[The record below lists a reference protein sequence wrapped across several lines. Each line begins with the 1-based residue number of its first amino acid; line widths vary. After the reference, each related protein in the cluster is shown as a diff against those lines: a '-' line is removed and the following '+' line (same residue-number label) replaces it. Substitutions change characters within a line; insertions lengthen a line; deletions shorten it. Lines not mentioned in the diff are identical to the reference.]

1 MSSAP
6 AQSRG
11 CATAVV
17 ATLGVIV
24 LLMAIGGV
32 WAIVA
37 LTSGGGGDYDTVP
50 DCAAAQTDALESL
63 VPDRRSELDQPIE
76 GFQQDWREGRECRWA
91 TDRSAESVPAAARVV
106 FVRYDDHNG
115 TEGTAAAA
123 DAMDAAAGP
132 HSTEPV
138 ADLGDEAVSWH
149 EETRGFGWGC
159 VAVRMSNLYTLTCYT
174 ASIDYQS
181 SEAVPAEETVAG
193 AEELARAV
201 AAAVEEG
208 DY

>member
-1 MSSAP
+1 MPSAP

-24 LLMAIGGV
+24 LLMAVGGV

-37 LTSGGGGDYDTVP
+37 LTSGGGDYGTVP
-50 DCAAAQTDALESL
+50 DCAVAQTDALESL
-63 VPDRRSELDQPIE
+63 VPDRRSELDQPID
-76 GFQQDWREGRECRWA
+76 GFQRNWREGRECRWA
-91 TDRSAESVPAAARVV
+91 TDRSAESVPAAARMV
-106 FVRYDDHNG
+106 FVRYDDHG
-115 TEGTAAAA
+115 DTEATAAAA
-123 DAMDAAAGP
+123 DAMAAAAGP
-132 HSTEPV
+132 HSAEPV
-138 ADLGDEAVSWH
+138 ADLGDEALSWH

-181 SEAVPAEETVAG
+181 SEAVPADETVAG
-193 AEELARAV
+193 AEKLARAV
-201 AAAVEEG
+201 ADAVEDG